1 MPTHGEDAPPGRRR
15 HRPRLAAVVR
25 VGARRTLPAL
35 RPVPGP
41 PTRDADP
48 ATGDPQPTHARGP
61 QRPAEGR
68 QVARCVGRGRGVTVR
83 EGYRAVEES
92 VSWLCLTSLATTF
105 VAISISVSV
114 VHARLA
120 AAISEIRHR
129 ASSGRQGDIAN
140 DIFIDWAEQELP
152 GMSSIELTDNFRDL
166 RFTSDKSTDMPGQEL
181 KLPTMSPS
189 LLRLGP
195 VKPAE

>member
-1 MPTHGEDAPPGRRR
+1 MGILGDQAPTFSQDRCKTLGAFVIGPWVIKDTSGLGDSKNRREV
-15 HRPRLAAVVR
+15 ASGSE
-25 VGARRTLPAL
+25 VGS
-35 RPVPGP
+35 GKKF
-41 PTRDADP
+41 DFNAD
-48 ATGDPQPTHARGP
+48 G
-61 QRPAEGR
+61 
-68 QVARCVGRGRGVTVR
+68 
-83 EGYRAVEES
+83 S
-92 VSWLCLTSLATTF
+92 FTF
-105 VAISISVSV
+105 VNGPYTFQGVWTDQDKTVALDSKMLNNKP
-114 VHARLA
+114 LA